1 MAIYHSR
8 VKVFSR
14 SRGDSAV
21 AAAAY
26 RAGLLLIDH
35 ITGQR
40 HDYRRRGGVVET
52 ICLVPQDAPD
62 WALIPGELWPKAE
75 AAENRKNS
83 VVARE
88 FEVALPHELNDEQRS
103 DLAVAIGQALVAR
116 YGFAVQASIH
126 SPGSRDGLNH
136 HVHLLA
142 TTRRLTSDGFAEK
155 TRELDGGA
163 SGKIE
168 IEWVRHTFAS
178 TINEHLAATGIDA
191 RVDHR
196 RLEVQAEDALAR
208 GDWAEAM
215 VLSRQPT
222 KHMGK
227 TATALARR
235 GVMTDRAAEN
245 ERIVRENEEA
255 FEQLLA
261 QAEQEGRAVPGSNG
275 HSHNQAQRDRRRR
288 TGSRNDLPT
297 SLPGLEIHGLRG
309 MRLSEALGWSAEE
322 MEPRPMRSIGELV
335 MEAARD
341 LAEILSTRSDLVLV
355 ATQRLLRNW
364 TAQTATFVD
373 NADLRRGLDGLVERL
388 GRLKRSAVKF
398 AQRTSALGRA
408 EKLFHLAE
416 QAWEQF
422 NGDHPR
428 PDGEWSSQEWE
439 KRRGRRLAV
448 LEKRTAELAT
458 TRAAVS
464 EQRWND
470 DENEIEIRAA
480 QVEQWS
486 EAMLASP
493 EFDSVSRSVAPIN
506 ATPAMPKPSPMPV
519 SVPAPQPTRR
529 RPRP

>member
-35 ITGQR
+35 LTGQR
-40 HDYRRRGGVVET
+40 HDYRRRGGVVTSE
-52 ICLVPQDAPD
+52 CLAPQDAPD
-62 WALIPGELWPKAE
+62 WALVPAELWQKAE

-116 YGFAVQASIH
+116 YGFALQASIH

-142 TTRRLTSDGFAEK
+142 TTRRLTSEGFAEK

-168 IEWVRHTFAS
+168 IEWIRQAIAF
-178 TINEHLAATGIDA
+178 TINEHLAAAGIDA

-196 RLEVQAEDALAR
+196 RLEVQAEEALAR

-222 KHMGK
+222 KHVGK
-227 TATALARR
+227 TATALARK
-235 GVMTDRAAEN
+235 GVMTERAAEN
-245 ERIVRENEEA
+245 ARIVRDNEKA

-261 QAEQEGRAVPGSNG
+261 QAEREGRATLGSAG
-275 HSHNQAQRDRRRR
+275 HSHDRAQRDRRHRV
-288 TGSRNDLPT
+288 GSTKDLP
-297 SLPGLEIHGLRG
+297 SSVPGLEIHGLRG

-322 MEPRPMRSIGELV
+322 MEPRPMRSIGELA

-355 ATQRLLRNW
+355 ATQRLLRKW

-388 GRLKRSAVKF
+388 GRLKLSVVKF
-398 AQRTSALGRA
+398 AQRTSALWRA

-428 PDGEWSSQEWE
+428 PDGEWAAQEWE

-458 TRAAVS
+458 ARAAVS

-470 DENEIEIRAA
+470 YENEIEIRAA

-493 EFDSVSRSVAPIN
+493 EPEIVHGSVASID
-506 ATPAMPKPSPMPV
+506 ATPAMPKPSSMP
-519 SVPAPQPTRR
+519 VPAPQPTRR

>member
-35 ITGQR
+35 LTGQR

-103 DLAVAIGQALVAR
+103 ELAVAIGQALVAR
-116 YGFAVQASIH
+116 YGFALQASIH

-142 TTRRLTSDGFAEK
+142 TTRRLTPEGFTEK

-168 IEWVRHTFAS
+168 IDWIRQTMAS
-178 TINEHLAATGIDA
+178 TINEHLAAAGIDA

-196 RLEVQAEDALAR
+196 RLEVQAEEALAR
-208 GDWAEAM
+208 GDLAEAM
-215 VLSRQPT
+215 ALSRQPT

-227 TATALARR
+227 TATALARK

-245 ERIVRENEEA
+245 ARIVQENEEA
-255 FEQLLA
+255 FERLLA
-261 QAEQEGRAVPGSNG
+261 KAEQEGRAAPNPIG
-275 HSHNQAQRDRRRR
+275 HSHDQARRDRRRR
-288 TGSRNDLPT
+288 AGAMDDLQT
-297 SLPGLEIHGLRG
+297 AVPGLEIHGLRG
-309 MRLSEALGWSAEE
+309 MRLSDALGRPAEHTQ
-322 MEPRPMRSIGELV
+322 MRPLRSIGELV
-335 MEAARD
+335 AEAARD
-341 LAEILSTRSDLVLV
+341 LAEILSTRPDLVLTT
-355 ATQRLLRNW
+355 TQRLVRQWTSHAATLRDS
-364 TAQTATFVD
+364 V
-373 NADLRRGLDGLVERL
+373 DLRRWLNGLVEGL
-388 GRLKRSAVKF
+388 GRLKRSVLKF

-428 PDGEWSSQEWE
+428 PDGEWASQEWE

-448 LEKRTAELAT
+448 LEKRTAELAAA
-458 TRAAVS
+458 RAAAS
-464 EQRWND
+464 EERWND
-470 DENEIEIRAA
+470 CENEIELRTAE
-480 QVEQWS
+480 VEQWS
-486 EAMLASP
+486 EEVLASP
-493 EFDSVSRSVAPIN
+493 DLAIASRSVESVKAAP
-506 ATPAMPKPSPMPV
+506 AEPKPSPMPM
-519 SVPAPQPTRR
+519 PAPQPTRR

>member
-35 ITGQR
+35 LTGQR
-40 HDYRRRGGVVET
+40 HDYRRRGGVVASE
-52 ICLVPQDAPD
+52 CLAPRDAPAWALVPA
-62 WALIPGELWPKAE
+62 ELWPKAE

-103 DLAVAIGQALVAR
+103 DLAVTIGQALVAR
-116 YGFAVQASIH
+116 YGFALQASIH

-142 TTRRLTSDGFAEK
+142 TTRRLTSEGFAEK

-168 IEWVRHTFAS
+168 IEWIRQTIAS
-178 TINEHLAATGIDA
+178 TINGHLAAAGIDA

-196 RLEVQAEDALAR
+196 RLEVQAEEALAR

-215 VLSRQPT
+215 MLSRQPT
-222 KHMGK
+222 KHIGK
-227 TATALARR
+227 TATALARK

-245 ERIVRENEEA
+245 ARIVRENEEA
-255 FEQLLA
+255 FERLLA
-261 QAEQEGRAVPGSNG
+261 QAEQEGRATPNPTG
-275 HSHNQAQRDRRRR
+275 HSHDQARRDRRRR
-288 TGSRNDLPT
+288 VGATNDLQT
-297 SLPGLEIHGLRG
+297 AVPGLEIHGLRG
-309 MRLSEALGWSAEE
+309 MRLSDALGRRAEDTQL
-322 MEPRPMRSIGELV
+322 RPLRSISELV
-335 MEAARD
+335 SEAARD
-341 LAEILSTRSDLVLV
+341 LADILSTRPDLALT
-355 ATQRLLRNW
+355 ATQRLVGQW
-364 TAQTATFVD
+364 TVRAAVLVD
-373 NADLRRGLDGLVERL
+373 RVDLRRLLNKLVDGL
-388 GRLKRSAVKF
+388 GRLKRSVLKF

-408 EKLFHLAE
+408 QRLFNLAE
-416 QAWEQF
+416 QGWEQF

-428 PDGEWSSQEWE
+428 PNGEWSSEEWE

-448 LEKRTAELAT
+448 LEKRTAELA
-458 TRAAVS
+458 AAQAVVS
-464 EQRWND
+464 EQHWND
-470 DENEIEIRAA
+470 YENEIELRTAE
-480 QVEQWS
+480 VEQWS
-486 EAMLASP
+486 EEVLASP
-493 EFDSVSRSVAPIN
+493 ELDIASRPIESVKAASA
-506 ATPAMPKPSPMPV
+506 APKPSPMPM
-519 SVPAPQPTRR
+519 PAPQPTRR

>member
-35 ITGQR
+35 LTGQR
-40 HDYRRRGGVVET
+40 HDYRRRGGVVMSE
-52 ICLVPQDAPD
+52 CLAPQDAPA
-62 WALIPGELWPKAE
+62 WALSPAELWPQAE

-88 FEVALPHELNDEQRS
+88 FEVALPHELSDEQRS
-103 DLAVAIGQALVAR
+103 DLAIAIGQALVAR

-178 TINEHLAATGIDA
+178 TINEHLAAAGIDA

-222 KHMGK
+222 KHVGK
-227 TATALARR
+227 TATALARK

-245 ERIVRENEEA
+245 ERIVQENEEA

-261 QAEQEGRAVPGSNG
+261 QAEQEGRATLGSAG
-275 HSHNQAQRDRRRR
+275 HSHDQARRDRRRR
-288 TGSRNDLPT
+288 VGSTKDLP
-297 SLPGLEIHGLRG
+297 SSVPGLEIQGLSG
-309 MRLSEALGWSAEE
+309 MRLSDALGRPAEDTQVRP
-322 MEPRPMRSIGELV
+322 PRPISELV
-335 MEAARD
+335 TEAARD
-341 LAEILSTRSDLVLV
+341 LAEILSARSDLAL
-355 ATQRLLRNW
+355 ASTQRLMRQC
-364 TAQTATFVD
+364 TAHIAILGDSV
-373 NADLRRGLDGLVERL
+373 DLRRWLNGLVERL
-388 GRLKRSAVKF
+388 GRLKRSVLKF
-398 AQRTSALGRA
+398 AQRCSAVGRA

-439 KRRGRRLAV
+439 TRRGRRLAV
-448 LEKRTAELAT
+448 LEKRTAELGTA
-458 TRAAVS
+458 RAAVS
-464 EQRWND
+464 EQHWND
-470 DENEIEIRAA
+470 YENEIEIRAA

-493 EFDSVSRSVAPIN
+493 EPEIVHGSVASID
-506 ATPAMPKPSPMPV
+506 ATPAMPKPSSMPA
-519 SVPAPQPTRR
+519 PAPQPTRR

>member
-35 ITGQR
+35 LTGQR

-103 DLAVAIGQALVAR
+103 VLATAIGQALVAR

-168 IEWVRHTFAS
+168 IEWVRHTMAS
-178 TINEHLAATGIDA
+178 TINEHLAAAGIDA

-196 RLEVQAEDALAR
+196 RLEVQAEEALAR

-222 KHMGK
+222 KHVGK
-227 TATALARR
+227 TATALARK

-245 ERIVRENEEA
+245 ERIVQENEEA

-261 QAEQEGRAVPGSNG
+261 QAEQEGRATLGSAG
-275 HSHNQAQRDRRRR
+275 HSHDQAQRDRRRR
-288 TGSRNDLPT
+288 VGSTKDLP
-297 SLPGLEIHGLRG
+297 SSVPGLEIHGLRG

-335 MEAARD
+335 IEAARD

-388 GRLKRSAVKF
+388 GRLKRSMVKF

-408 EKLFHLAE
+408 KKLFHLAE

-439 KRRGRRLAV
+439 KRRGRRLAL

-458 TRAAVS
+458 ARSAVS

-493 EFDSVSRSVAPIN
+493 EPEIVHGSVASID
-506 ATPAMPKPSPMPV
+506 ATPAMPKPSPVPA
-519 SVPAPQPTRR
+519 PAPQPTRR

>member
-35 ITGQR
+35 LTGQR
-40 HDYRRRGGVVET
+40 HDYRRRGGVVASE
-52 ICLVPQDAPD
+52 CLAPEDAPA
-62 WALIPGELWPKAE
+62 WALSPAELWPKAE

-88 FEVALPHELNDEQRS
+88 FEVALPHELSDEQRS
-103 DLAVAIGQALVAR
+103 DLAIAIGQALVAR
-116 YGFAVQASIH
+116 YGFALQASIH

-168 IEWVRHTFAS
+168 IEWIRQTIAS
-178 TINEHLAATGIDA
+178 TINEHLAAAGIDA

-227 TATALARR
+227 TATALARK

-275 HSHNQAQRDRRRR
+275 QSHDQAQRDRRRWV
-288 TGSRNDLPT
+288 GAAKDLP
-297 SLPGLEIHGLRG
+297 SSVPGLEIQGLRG
-309 MRLSEALGWSAEE
+309 MRLSDALGRPTEDTQVRP
-322 MEPRPMRSIGELV
+322 PRTISELV
-335 MEAARD
+335 TEAAQD
-341 LAEILSTRSDLVLV
+341 LAQILSARSDLALASTRRLV
-355 ATQRLLRNW
+355 RQC
-364 TAQTATFVD
+364 TAHIATFGDSV
-373 NADLRRGLDGLVERL
+373 DLRRWLNGLVERL
-388 GRLKRSAVKF
+388 GRLKRSVVKF
-398 AQRTSALGRA
+398 AHGMRNMGRTK
-408 EKLFHLAE
+408 KLFHLAE

-422 NGDHPR
+422 NGDHPL
-428 PDGEWSSQEWE
+428 PDGDWSSQEWE

-458 TRAAVS
+458 ARAAVS

-470 DENEIEIRAA
+470 YENEIEIRAA

-493 EFDSVSRSVAPIN
+493 EPEIVHGSVASID

-519 SVPAPQPTRR
+519 PVPQPTRR

>member
-35 ITGQR
+35 LTGQR

-52 ICLVPQDAPD
+52 ICLVPQDAPA
-62 WALIPGELWPKAE
+62 WALVPAELWPKAE

-103 DLAVAIGQALVAR
+103 DLAVAIGQTLVAR

-142 TTRRLTSDGFAEK
+142 TTRRLTSEGFAEK

-168 IEWVRHTFAS
+168 IEWIRQTMAS
-178 TINEHLAATGIDA
+178 TINEHLAAAGIDA

-196 RLEVQAEDALAR
+196 RLEVQAEEALAR
-208 GDWAEAM
+208 GDWAQAM

-227 TATALARR
+227 TATALARK

-245 ERIVRENEEA
+245 ARIVRENEES

-261 QAEQEGRAVPGSNG
+261 QAEQEGRAIPNPIG
-275 HSHNQAQRDRRRR
+275 HSHDQAQRDRRRR
-288 TGSRNDLPT
+288 AGSRNELQT
-297 SLPGLEIHGLRG
+297 SVPGLEIHGFRG
-309 MRLSEALGWSAEE
+309 MRLSDALGWPAEDAE
-322 MEPRPMRSIGELV
+322 MRPLRSISELV
-335 MEAARD
+335 AEAARD
-341 LAEILSTRSDLVLV
+341 LTDILSTRSDLALT
-355 ATQRLLRNW
+355 ATQRVVRQW
-364 TAQTATFVD
+364 TAHASTLLD
-373 NADLRRGLDGLVERL
+373 SIDLRRWLNGLVERL
-388 GRLKRSAVKF
+388 GRLKRSVLKF
-398 AQRTSALGRA
+398 AQRTSAFGRA

-428 PDGEWSSQEWE
+428 PDSEWASQEWE

-458 TRAAVS
+458 ARAAVS
-464 EQRWND
+464 EQQWND
-470 DENEIEIRAA
+470 YENEIEIRAA

-493 EFDSVSRSVAPIN
+493 EPQIVYGSVALID
-506 ATPAMPKPSPMPV
+506 AAPALPKPSPTPT
-519 SVPAPQPTRR
+519 PAPRPTSR

>member
-35 ITGQR
+35 LTGQR

-103 DLAVAIGQALVAR
+103 QLATAIGQALVAR

-168 IEWVRHTFAS
+168 IEWVRQTMAS
-178 TINEHLAATGIDA
+178 TINEHLAAAGIDA

-196 RLEVQAEDALAR
+196 RLEVQAEEALAR

-227 TATALARR
+227 AASALERR
-235 GVMTDRAAEN
+235 GVLTELGAEN
-245 ERIVRENEEA
+245 ARIVRENEEA
-255 FEQLLA
+255 FERLLA
-261 QAEQEGRAVPGSNG
+261 QAEQEGRATPSSAG

-288 TGSRNDLPT
+288 AGSKNHLRA
-297 SLPGLEIHGLRG
+297 SVPGLEIHGLRG
-309 MRLSEALGWSAEE
+309 MRLSEALGRPAEE
-322 MEPRPMRSIGELV
+322 MEPRPMRSIGELA

-341 LAEILSTRSDLVLV
+341 LAEILSARPDLALT
-355 ATQRLLRNW
+355 ATQCLVGRW
-364 TAQTATFVD
+364 TAHASALVD
-373 NADLRRGLDGLVERL
+373 GVDLRRWLNGLVDGL
-388 GRLKRSAVKF
+388 GRLKRSVLKF
-398 AQRTSALGRA
+398 AQRTDALGRA
-408 EKLFHLAE
+408 ERLFHLAE

-439 KRRGRRLAV
+439 TRRGRRLAV

-458 TRAAVS
+458 ARAAVS

-493 EFDSVSRSVAPIN
+493 EPEIVHGSVASID
-506 ATPAMPKPSPMPV
+506 ATPAMPKPSP
-519 SVPAPQPTRR
+519 VPAPQPTRR

>member
-35 ITGQR
+35 LTGQR
-40 HDYRRRGGVVET
+40 HDYRRRGGVVTSE
-52 ICLVPQDAPD
+52 CLAPHDAPA
-62 WALIPGELWPKAE
+62 WAFVPSELWQNAE

-88 FEVALPHELNDEQRS
+88 FEVALPHELSDDQRS
-103 DLAVAIGQALVAR
+103 DLAIAIGQALVAR
-116 YGFAVQASIH
+116 YGFALQASIH

-142 TTRRLTSDGFAEK
+142 TTRRLTSEGFAEK

-168 IEWVRHTFAS
+168 IEWIRQTMAS
-178 TINEHLAATGIDA
+178 TINEHLAAAGIDA

-227 TATALARR
+227 TATALARK

-245 ERIVRENEEA
+245 ARIVRENEEA
-255 FEQLLA
+255 FERLLA
-261 QAEQEGRAVPGSNG
+261 QAEQEGRATPNSTG
-275 HSHNQAQRDRRRR
+275 HSHDQARRDRRRR
-288 TGSRNDLPT
+288 AGSTNDLQ
-297 SLPGLEIHGLRG
+297 SSVPGLEIHGLRG
-309 MRLSEALGWSAEE
+309 MRLSDALGRPAEDTE
-322 MEPRPMRSIGELV
+322 VRPLRSITELV
-335 MEAARD
+335 AEAARN
-341 LAEILSTRSDLVLV
+341 LEEILSTRPDLALT
-355 ATQRLLRNW
+355 ATQRLVGRW
-364 TAQTATFVD
+364 TTHAAALLDSV
-373 NADLRRGLDGLVERL
+373 DLRRWLNGLVEGL
-388 GRLKRSAVKF
+388 GRLKRSVLKF
-398 AQRTSALGRA
+398 AQRTNALGRA
-408 EKLFHLAE
+408 QRLFHLAE

-422 NGDHPR
+422 SGDHPR
-428 PDGEWSSQEWE
+428 PDGEWAAQEWE

-458 TRAAVS
+458 ARSAVS

-493 EFDSVSRSVAPIN
+493 EFDSVLRSVAPIN
-506 ATPAMPKPSPMPV
+506 SAPAVPRLSPVPV
-519 SVPAPQPTRR
+519 PHPTRR

>member
-1 MAIYHSR
+1 M
-8 VKVFSR
+8 
-14 SRGDSAV
+14 
-21 AAAAY
+21 
-26 RAGLLLIDH
+26 
-35 ITGQR
+35 
-40 HDYRRRGGVVET
+40 
-52 ICLVPQDAPD
+52 
-62 WALIPGELWPKAE
+62 
-75 AAENRKNS
+75 
-83 VVARE
+83 ARE

-116 YGFAVQASIH
+116 YGFALQASIH

-142 TTRRLTSDGFAEK
+142 TTRRLTSEGFAEK

-168 IEWVRHTFAS
+168 IEWIRQAIAF
-178 TINEHLAATGIDA
+178 TINEHLAAAGIDA

-196 RLEVQAEDALAR
+196 RLEVQAEEALAR

-222 KHMGK
+222 KHVGK
-227 TATALARR
+227 TATALARK
-235 GVMTDRAAEN
+235 GVMTERAAEN
-245 ERIVRENEEA
+245 ARIVRDNEKA

-261 QAEQEGRAVPGSNG
+261 QAEREGRATLGSAG
-275 HSHNQAQRDRRRR
+275 HSHDRAQRDRRHRV
-288 TGSRNDLPT
+288 GSTKDLP
-297 SLPGLEIHGLRG
+297 SSVPGLEIHGLRG

-322 MEPRPMRSIGELV
+322 MEPRPMRSIGELA

-355 ATQRLLRNW
+355 ATQRLLRKW

-388 GRLKRSAVKF
+388 GRLKLSVVKF
-398 AQRTSALGRA
+398 AQRTSALWRA

-428 PDGEWSSQEWE
+428 PDGEWAAQEWE

-448 LEKRTAELAT
+448 LENERPNWRQPGQRSPSSGGTT
-458 TRAAVS
+458 TRTRLRSARLKWNSGAKRCSQVQSLKSSMALLHLSTLLQPCPSLRRCQCQRRNQHAAG
-464 EQRWND
+464 RGPD
-470 DENEIEIRAA
+470 GYR
-480 QVEQWS
+480 
-486 EAMLASP
+486 
-493 EFDSVSRSVAPIN
+493 
-506 ATPAMPKPSPMPV
+506 KPRICGAFFLGP
-519 SVPAPQPTRR
+519 
-529 RPRP
+529 

>member
-35 ITGQR
+35 LTGQR
-40 HDYRRRGGVVET
+40 HDYRRRGGVVASE
-52 ICLVPQDAPD
+52 CLAPQDAPA
-62 WALIPGELWPKAE
+62 WAFVPAELWPKAE

-88 FEVALPHELNDEQRS
+88 FEVALPHELSDEQRS
-103 DLAVAIGQALVAR
+103 DLAIAIGQALVAR
-116 YGFAVQASIH
+116 YGFALQASIH

-168 IEWVRHTFAS
+168 IEWIRQTMAS
-178 TINEHLAATGIDA
+178 TINQHLAAAGIDA

-215 VLSRQPT
+215 VLSRRPT
-222 KHMGK
+222 KHVGK
-227 TATALARR
+227 TATALARK

-245 ERIVRENEEA
+245 ARIVRENEEA
-255 FEQLLA
+255 FERLLA
-261 QAEQEGRAVPGSNG
+261 QAEQEGRATLGSAG
-275 HSHNQAQRDRRRR
+275 HSHDQAQRDHRRRGVS
-288 TGSRNDLPT
+288 TKDL
-297 SLPGLEIHGLRG
+297 SSSVPGLEIHGLRG
-309 MRLSEALGWSAEE
+309 MRLSNALSRPAEDAE
-322 MEPRPMRSIGELV
+322 VRPLRSISELV
-335 MEAARD
+335 TEAARD
-341 LAEILSTRSDLVLV
+341 LAEILSTRSDLALT
-355 ATQRLLRNW
+355 ATQRLVGQW
-364 TAQTATFVD
+364 TVRAAALVD
-373 NADLRRGLDGLVERL
+373 SVDLRRWLNRLVDGL
-388 GRLKRSAVKF
+388 GRLKRSVLKF

-408 EKLFHLAE
+408 QRLFHLAE

-422 NGDHPR
+422 SGDHPR
-428 PDGEWSSQEWE
+428 PIGEWSSEEWE

-448 LEKRTAELAT
+448 LEKRADELAVAQ
-458 TRAAVS
+458 AAVS
-464 EQRWND
+464 EQQWND
-470 DENEIEIRAA
+470 DENEIETRAA
-480 QVEQWS
+480 QLEQWS
-486 EAMLASP
+486 GEVLASP
-493 EFDSVSRSVAPIN
+493 ELKIASRFVESVKVAP
-506 ATPAMPKPSPMPV
+506 ASPKPFSMPMPT
-519 SVPAPQPTRR
+519 PRPTSR

>member
-35 ITGQR
+35 LTGQR

-88 FEVALPHELNDEQRS
+88 FEVALPHELNDEERS
-103 DLAVAIGQALVAR
+103 VLATAIGQALVAR

-142 TTRRLTSDGFAEK
+142 TTRRLTSEGFAEK

-168 IEWVRHTFAS
+168 IEWIRQTIAS
-178 TINEHLAATGIDA
+178 TINEHLAAAGIDA

-208 GDWAEAM
+208 GDFAEAM
-215 VLSRQPT
+215 VLSRQPR

-227 TATALARR
+227 TATALARK

-245 ERIVRENEEA
+245 ARIVRENEEA

-261 QAEQEGRAVPGSNG
+261 QAELEGRATLGSAG
-275 HSHNQAQRDRRRR
+275 HSHDQAQRDGRRRV
-288 TGSRNDLPT
+288 GSTKDLP
-297 SLPGLEIHGLRG
+297 SSVPGLEIQGLRG
-309 MRLSEALGWSAEE
+309 MRLSDALGRPAEDTQVRP
-322 MEPRPMRSIGELV
+322 PRTISELV
-335 MEAARD
+335 TEAAQD
-341 LAEILSTRSDLVLV
+341 LAEIFSTRPDLALT
-355 ATQRLLRNW
+355 ATQRLVRQWASHAATLR
-364 TAQTATFVD
+364 D
-373 NADLRRGLDGLVERL
+373 SIDLRRWLNGLVERL
-388 GRLKRSAVKF
+388 GRLKRSVLKF
-398 AQRTSALGRA
+398 AQRSSAVGRA

-428 PDGEWSSQEWE
+428 PDGDWSTQEWE

-448 LEKRTAELAT
+448 LEKRTVELETA
-458 TRAAVS
+458 RAAVS

-470 DENEIEIRAA
+470 YENEIEIRAA

-486 EAMLASP
+486 EAILASP
-493 EFDSVSRSVAPIN
+493 EFDSVPRSVAPIN
-506 ATPAMPKPSPMPV
+506 AAPAVPKLSPMPV
-519 SVPAPQPTRR
+519 PHPTRR

>member
-35 ITGQR
+35 LTGQR
-40 HDYRRRGGVVET
+40 HDYRRRGGVVMSE
-52 ICLVPQDAPD
+52 CLAPQDAPA
-62 WALIPGELWPKAE
+62 WALSPAELWPQAE

-88 FEVALPHELNDEQRS
+88 FEVALPHELSDEQRS
-103 DLAVAIGQALVAR
+103 DLAIAIGQALVAR
-116 YGFAVQASIH
+116 YGFALQASIH

-142 TTRRLTSDGFAEK
+142 TTRRLNSDGFAEK

-178 TINEHLAATGIDA
+178 TINEHLAAAGIDA

-222 KHMGK
+222 KHVGK
-227 TATALARR
+227 TATALVRK

-245 ERIVRENEEA
+245 ARIVRENEEA

-261 QAEQEGRAVPGSNG
+261 RAEQEGRATLGSAG
-275 HSHNQAQRDRRRR
+275 HSHDQAQRDRRRR
-288 TGSRNDLPT
+288 VGSPKDLP
-297 SLPGLEIHGLRG
+297 SSVPGLEIQGLSG
-309 MRLSEALGWSAEE
+309 MRLSDALGRPAENA
-322 MEPRPMRSIGELV
+322 RPLRSITELV
-335 MEAARD
+335 AEAARD
-341 LAEILSTRSDLVLV
+341 LAEIFSTRPDLALT
-355 ATQRLLRNW
+355 ATQRLVRQW
-364 TAQTATFVD
+364 TAHAATLRDSVD
-373 NADLRRGLDGLVERL
+373 LHRWLNGLVERL
-388 GRLKRSAVKF
+388 GRLKRSVLKF
-398 AQRTSALGRA
+398 AQRTSSLGRA

-428 PDGEWSSQEWE
+428 PDGEWTSQEWE

-458 TRAAVS
+458 ARAAVS

-470 DENEIEIRAA
+470 YENEIEIRTAE
-480 QVEQWS
+480 VEQWS
-486 EAMLASP
+486 EEVLASP
-493 EFDSVSRSVAPIN
+493 QLETVSRPIESVK
-506 ATPAMPKPSPMPV
+506 ATPAAPKPSPMPK
-519 SVPAPQPTRR
+519 PAPQPKRR

>member
-40 HDYRRRGGVVET
+40 HDYRRRGGVVASE
-52 ICLVPQDAPD
+52 CLAPQDAPA
-62 WALIPGELWPKAE
+62 WALVPAELWPKAE

-103 DLAVAIGQALVAR
+103 VLATAIGQALVAR

-168 IEWVRHTFAS
+168 IEWVRQTFAS
-178 TINEHLAATGIDA
+178 TINEHLAAAGIDA

-196 RLEVQAEDALAR
+196 RLEVQAEEALAR

-222 KHMGK
+222 KHVGK
-227 TATALARR
+227 TATALASK

-245 ERIVRENEEA
+245 ARIVRENEEA

-261 QAEQEGRAVPGSNG
+261 QAEQEGRAVPGSSG

-288 TGSRNDLPT
+288 AGSTNDLQA
-297 SLPGLEIHGLRG
+297 SVPGLEIHGFRG
-309 MRLSEALGWSAEE
+309 MRLSDALGRPAEDARV
-322 MEPRPMRSIGELV
+322 RPLRSITELV
-335 MEAARD
+335 AEAARD
-341 LAEILSTRSDLVLV
+341 LAEIFSTRPDLALT
-355 ATQRLLRNW
+355 ATQRVVEQW
-364 TAQTATFVD
+364 TARAAALVD
-373 NADLRRGLDGLVERL
+373 SVDLRKWLNGLVERL
-388 GRLKRSAVKF
+388 GRLKRSVLKF
-398 AQRTSALGRA
+398 AQRTSSLGRA

-428 PDGEWSSQEWE
+428 PDGEWASQEWE

-448 LEKRTAELAT
+448 LEKRTAELGAT
-458 TRAAVS
+458 QAAVS
-464 EQRWND
+464 EQQWND
-470 DENEIEIRAA
+470 CENEIETRAA

-493 EFDSVSRSVAPIN
+493 EPEIVHGSVGSIDAAP
-506 ATPAMPKPSPMPV
+506 ALPKPSPLPT
-519 SVPAPQPTRR
+519 PAPRPTSR

>member
-35 ITGQR
+35 LTGQR
-40 HDYRRRGGVVET
+40 HDYRRRGGVVASE
-52 ICLVPQDAPD
+52 CLAPQDAPA
-62 WALIPGELWPKAE
+62 WALVPAELWQKAE

-103 DLAVAIGQALVAR
+103 VLATAIGQALVAR

-142 TTRRLTSDGFAEK
+142 TTRRLAPEGFTEK

-168 IEWVRHTFAS
+168 IEWIRQTIAS
-178 TINEHLAATGIDA
+178 TINEHLAAAGIDA

-222 KHMGK
+222 KHVGK
-227 TATALARR
+227 TATALARK

-245 ERIVRENEEA
+245 ARIIRENEEA

-261 QAEQEGRAVPGSNG
+261 QAEQEGRAIPNSIG
-275 HSHNQAQRDRRRR
+275 HSHDQAQRDRRRA
-288 TGSRNDLPT
+288 GSRNELQT
-297 SLPGLEIHGLRG
+297 SVPGLEIHGFRG
-309 MRLSEALGWSAEE
+309 MRLSDALGRPAEDARV
-322 MEPRPMRSIGELV
+322 RPLRSITELV
-335 MEAARD
+335 AEAARD
-341 LAEILSTRSDLVLV
+341 MADILSTRPDLALT
-355 ATQRLLRNW
+355 ATQRVVGQW
-364 TAQTATFVD
+364 TAHASTLLD
-373 NADLRRGLDGLVERL
+373 SIDLRRWLNGLVERL
-388 GRLKRSAVKF
+388 GRLKRSVLKF
-398 AQRTSALGRA
+398 AQRTSAFGRA

-428 PDGEWSSQEWE
+428 PDGEWSSQEWK

-448 LEKRTAELAT
+448 LEKRTAELGAAQ
-458 TRAAVS
+458 AAVS
-464 EQRWND
+464 EQQWND
-470 DENEIEIRAA
+470 YGNEIEIRAT
-480 QVEQWS
+480 QVERWS

-493 EFDSVSRSVAPIN
+493 EPEIVHGSVASID
-506 ATPAMPKPSPMPV
+506 AAPALPKPSPMPT
-519 SVPAPQPTRR
+519 PAPRPTSR

>member
-8 VKVFSR
+8 VKTFSR
-14 SRGDSAV
+14 ARGDSAV

-26 RAGLLLIDH
+26 RGGLLLMDH
-35 ITGQR
+35 LTGQR

-52 ICLVPQDAPD
+52 MCLVPENAPS
-62 WALIPGELWPKAE
+62 WALVPSELWPAAE

-83 VVARE
+83 TVARE
-88 FEVALPHELNDEQRS
+88 FEVALPHELSDEQRS
-103 DLAVAIGQALVAR
+103 ELATAIAQALVSR
-116 YGFAVQASIH
+116 YGFAVQSSIH

-142 TTRRLTSDGFAEK
+142 TTRRLTSDGFADK

-163 SGKIE
+163 SGKVE
-168 IEWVRHTFAS
+168 IEWVRQTIAA
-178 TINEHLAATGIDA
+178 TINAHLAAAGIDTQ
-191 RVDHR
+191 VDHR
-196 RLEVQAEDALAR
+196 RLEVQADDALAR
-208 GDWAEAM
+208 GEWAEAM

-227 TATALARR
+227 TSTALTRK
-235 GVMTDRAAEN
+235 GVMTERAAEN
-245 ERIVRENEEA
+245 ARIVRENEEA
-255 FEQLLA
+255 FERLLA
-261 QAEQEGRAVPGSNG
+261 QAEQEGMATLGSAG
-275 HSHNQAQRDRRRR
+275 HSHDQAQRDRRRR
-288 TGSRNDLPT
+288 VGSTKDLP
-297 SLPGLEIHGLRG
+297 SSVPGLEIQGLRG
-309 MRLSEALGWSAEE
+309 MRLSDALGRPAEDIQVRP
-322 MEPRPMRSIGELV
+322 PRTISELV
-335 MEAARD
+335 TEAAQD
-341 LAEILSTRSDLVLV
+341 LAEILSARSDLALT
-355 ATQRLLRNW
+355 ATQRLLGQW
-364 TAQTATFVD
+364 TAHASTLLDSV
-373 NADLRRGLDGLVERL
+373 DLRRWLNGLVERL
-388 GRLKRSAVKF
+388 GRLKRSVLKF

-408 EKLFHLAE
+408 EKLFHMAE

-458 TRAAVS
+458 ARAAVS

-486 EAMLASP
+486 EAMLARP
-493 EFDSVSRSVAPIN
+493 EPEIVHGSVASID

-519 SVPAPQPTRR
+519 PAPAPQPTRR

>member
-35 ITGQR
+35 LTGQR
-40 HDYRRRGGVVET
+40 HDYRRRGGVVASE
-52 ICLVPQDAPD
+52 CLAPRDAPAWALVPA
-62 WALIPGELWPKAE
+62 ELWPKAE

-103 DLAVAIGQALVAR
+103 DLAVTIGQALVAR
-116 YGFAVQASIH
+116 YGFALQASIH

-142 TTRRLTSDGFAEK
+142 TTRRLTSEGFAEK

-168 IEWVRHTFAS
+168 IEWIRQTIAS
-178 TINEHLAATGIDA
+178 TINGHLAAAGIDA

-196 RLEVQAEDALAR
+196 RLEVQAEEALAR

-215 VLSRQPT
+215 MLSRQPT

-227 TATALARR
+227 TAAALARK

-245 ERIVRENEEA
+245 ARIIRENEEA

-261 QAEQEGRAVPGSNG
+261 QAEQEGRATPNPTG
-275 HSHNQAQRDRRRR
+275 HSHDQARRDRRRR
-288 TGSRNDLPT
+288 VGATNDLQT
-297 SLPGLEIHGLRG
+297 AVPGLEIHGLRG
-309 MRLSEALGWSAEE
+309 MRLSDALGRPAEDARV
-322 MEPRPMRSIGELV
+322 RPLRSITELV
-335 MEAARD
+335 AEAARD
-341 LAEILSTRSDLVLV
+341 LAEIFSTRPDLELTATRRLV
-355 ATQRLLRNW
+355 GQW
-364 TAQTATFVD
+364 TAHASTILD
-373 NADLRRGLDGLVERL
+373 SIDLRRWLNGLVERL
-388 GRLKRSAVKF
+388 GRLKRSVLKF
-398 AQRTSALGRA
+398 AQRTSSLGRA
-408 EKLFHLAE
+408 DKLFHLAE

-439 KRRGRRLAV
+439 TRRGRRLAV

-458 TRAAVS
+458 ARAAVS

-470 DENEIEIRAA
+470 DENEIENRAA

-493 EFDSVSRSVAPIN
+493 KPEIVHGSVASID
-506 ATPAMPKPSPMPV
+506 AAPALPKPSPTPT
-519 SVPAPQPTRR
+519 PAPRPTSR
-529 RPRP
+529 RPRL

>member
-35 ITGQR
+35 LTGQR
-40 HDYRRRGGVVET
+40 HDYRRRGGVVASE
-52 ICLVPQDAPD
+52 CLAPHDAPA
-62 WALIPGELWPKAE
+62 WALIPAELWQKAE
-75 AAENRKNS
+75 EAENRKNS

-88 FEVALPHELNDEQRS
+88 FEVALPHELNDEQRTE
-103 DLAVAIGQALVAR
+103 LTMAIGQTLVAR

-142 TTRRLTSDGFAEK
+142 TTRRLTSHGFAEK

-168 IEWVRHTFAS
+168 IEWIRQTIAS
-178 TINEHLAATGIDA
+178 TINAHLAAAGIDA

-196 RLEVQAEDALAR
+196 RLEVQAEDALVR

-227 TATALARR
+227 TATALARK
-235 GVMTDRAAEN
+235 GVKTERAAEN
-245 ERIVRENEEA
+245 ARIVRENEEA
-255 FEQLLA
+255 FERLLA
-261 QAEQEGRAVPGSNG
+261 QAELEGRAAPNPTG
-275 HSHNQAQRDRRRR
+275 HSHDQARRDRRRR
-288 TGSRNDLPT
+288 AGSTNDLQ
-297 SLPGLEIHGLRG
+297 SSVPGLEIHGLRG
-309 MRLSEALGWSAEE
+309 MRLSDALGRPAEDARV
-322 MEPRPMRSIGELV
+322 RPLRPISELIA
-335 MEAARD
+335 EAAQN
-341 LAEILSTRSDLVLV
+341 LAEILSSRSDLALT
-355 ATQRLLRNW
+355 ATQRVVRQWTSHAAALRDG
-364 TAQTATFVD
+364 V
-373 NADLRRGLDGLVERL
+373 DLRRWLNGLVEGL
-388 GRLKRSAVKF
+388 GRLKRSVLKF
-398 AQRTSALGRA
+398 AQGMRNVGRA
-408 EKLFHLAE
+408 ERLFHLAE

-428 PDGEWSSQEWE
+428 PDGEWASQEWE

-448 LEKRTAELAT
+448 LEKRTAELAAA
-458 TRAAVS
+458 RAAVS
-464 EQRWND
+464 EQHWND
-470 DENEIEIRAA
+470 YENEIEIRAA

-486 EAMLASP
+486 EEVLASP
-493 EFDSVSRSVAPIN
+493 ELAIASRSIKSVKAAP
-506 ATPAMPKPSPMPV
+506 AAPEPSPMPMPM
-519 SVPAPQPTRR
+519 PAPQPTRR

>member
-14 SRGDSAV
+14 SHGDSAV

-26 RAGLLLIDH
+26 RAGLLLFDH
-35 ITGQR
+35 LTGQR
-40 HDYRRRGGVVET
+40 HDYRRRGGVVMSE
-52 ICLVPQDAPD
+52 CLAPQDAPA
-62 WALIPGELWPKAE
+62 WALSPAELWPQAE

-88 FEVALPHELNDEQRS
+88 FEVALPHELSDEQRS
-103 DLAVAIGQALVAR
+103 DLAIAIGQALVAR

-168 IEWVRHTFAS
+168 IEWIRQTIAS
-178 TINEHLAATGIDA
+178 TINEHLAAAGIDA

-208 GDWAEAM
+208 GDFAEAM

-227 TATALARR
+227 TATALARK

-245 ERIVRENEEA
+245 ERIVQENEEA

-261 QAEQEGRAVPGSNG
+261 QAEQDGRATLGSAG
-275 HSHNQAQRDRRRR
+275 HSHDQARRDRRRR
-288 TGSRNDLPT
+288 VGSTKDLP
-297 SLPGLEIHGLRG
+297 SSVPGLEIQGLRG
-309 MRLSEALGWSAEE
+309 MRLSDALGRPAEDARV
-322 MEPRPMRSIGELV
+322 RPLRPISGLV
-335 MEAARD
+335 TDAAGD
-341 LAEILSTRSDLVLV
+341 LAEILSVRSDLALT
-355 ATQRLLRNW
+355 ATQRLIGQW
-364 TAQTATFVD
+364 TVRAAALID
-373 NADLRRGLDGLVERL
+373 SADLRKWLNGLVERL
-388 GRLKRSAVKF
+388 GRLKRSVLKF
-398 AQRTSALGRA
+398 AQRSSAVGRA
-408 EKLFHLAE
+408 EKLFYLAE

-439 KRRGRRLAV
+439 TRRGRRLAV

-458 TRAAVS
+458 ARAAVS
-464 EQRWND
+464 EQHWND
-470 DENEIEIRAA
+470 YENEIELRAA

-486 EAMLASP
+486 EEILADP
-493 EFDSVSRSVAPIN
+493 QLDIAGGSVELVKAAP
-506 ATPAMPKPSPMPV
+506 AAPKPSPAPMPV
-519 SVPAPQPTRR
+519 PQPTRR

>member
-8 VKVFSR
+8 VKTFSR

-35 ITGQR
+35 LTGQR
-40 HDYRRRGGVVET
+40 HDYRRRSGVVASE
-52 ICLVPQDAPD
+52 CLAPQDAPA
-62 WALIPGELWPKAE
+62 WALVPAELWPKAE

-103 DLAVAIGQALVAR
+103 DLVVAIGQALVAR

-142 TTRRLTSDGFAEK
+142 TTRRLTSDGFSEK

-168 IEWVRHTFAS
+168 IEWIRQTIAS
-178 TINEHLAATGIDA
+178 TINEHLAAAGIDA

-196 RLEVQAEDALAR
+196 RLEVQAEEALAR

-227 TATALARR
+227 TATALARK

-245 ERIVRENEEA
+245 ARIVRENEEA
-255 FEQLLA
+255 FERLLA

-275 HSHNQAQRDRRRR
+275 HSYYQAQRDRRRR
-288 TGSRNDLPT
+288 AGPTNDLQT
-297 SLPGLEIHGLRG
+297 AVPGLEIHGLRG
-309 MRLSEALGWSAEE
+309 MRLSDALGRPAEDTQA
-322 MEPRPMRSIGELV
+322 RPLRSISELV
-335 MEAARD
+335 AEAARD
-341 LAEILSTRSDLVLV
+341 LAEILSTRSDLALT
-355 ATQRLLRNW
+355 ATQRLVRRWN
-364 TAQTATFVD
+364 AHAATFVD
-373 NADLRRGLDGLVERL
+373 NASLRRGLDGLVERL
-388 GRLKRSAVKF
+388 GSLKRSVVKF
-398 AQRTSALGRA
+398 SQRTSALGRA

-422 NGDHPR
+422 NGDYPR
-428 PDGEWSSQEWE
+428 PDGEWASQEWE

-448 LEKRTAELAT
+448 LEKRTAELGAAQ
-458 TRAAVS
+458 AAVS
-464 EQRWND
+464 EQQWND
-470 DENEIEIRAA
+470 CENEIENRAA
-480 QVEQWS
+480 QMEQWS

-493 EFDSVSRSVAPIN
+493 KPEIAHGSVASID
-506 ATPAMPKPSPMPV
+506 AAQAMPKPSPMPV
-519 SVPAPQPTRR
+519 PVPQPTRR

>member
-35 ITGQR
+35 LTGQR
-40 HDYRRRGGVVET
+40 HDYRRRGGVVASE
-52 ICLVPQDAPD
+52 CLAPQDAPA
-62 WALIPGELWPKAE
+62 WALVPAELWQKAE

-103 DLAVAIGQALVAR
+103 VLATAIGQALVAR

-168 IEWVRHTFAS
+168 IEWIRQTIAS
-178 TINEHLAATGIDA
+178 TINEHLAAAGIDA

-222 KHMGK
+222 KHVGK
-227 TATALARR
+227 TATALARN

-245 ERIVRENEEA
+245 ARIIRENEEA
-255 FEQLLA
+255 FERLLA
-261 QAEQEGRAVPGSNG
+261 QAEQEGRAIPNSIG
-275 HSHNQAQRDRRRR
+275 HSHDQAQRDRRRR
-288 TGSRNDLPT
+288 AGSRNELQT
-297 SLPGLEIHGLRG
+297 SVPGLEIHGFRG
-309 MRLSEALGWSAEE
+309 MRLSDALGRPAEDARV
-322 MEPRPMRSIGELV
+322 RPLRSITELV
-335 MEAARD
+335 AEAARD
-341 LAEILSTRSDLVLV
+341 LADILSTRPDLALT
-355 ATQRLLRNW
+355 AAQRVVGQW
-364 TAQTATFVD
+364 TAHASTLLD
-373 NADLRRGLDGLVERL
+373 SIDLRRWLNGLVERL
-388 GRLKRSAVKF
+388 GRLKRSVLKF

-428 PDGEWSSQEWE
+428 PDGEWTSQEWE

-448 LEKRTAELAT
+448 LEKRATELAAA
-458 TRAAVS
+458 RAAAS
-464 EQRWND
+464 EKRWND
-470 DENEIEIRAA
+470 YENEIELRTAE
-480 QVEQWS
+480 VEQWS
-486 EAMLASP
+486 EEVLASP
-493 EFDSVSRSVAPIN
+493 ELDIASRPVELVKAASAAPKPYPMP
-506 ATPAMPKPSPMPV
+506 TPAPR
-519 SVPAPQPTRR
+519 PTSR

>member
-1 MAIYHSR
+1 
-8 VKVFSR
+8 
-14 SRGDSAV
+14 
-21 AAAAY
+21 
-26 RAGLLLIDH
+26 
-35 ITGQR
+35 
-40 HDYRRRGGVVET
+40 
-52 ICLVPQDAPD
+52 DAPD

-88 FEVALPHELNDEQRS
+88 FEVALPHELTDEQRS

-116 YGFAVQASIH
+116 YGFALQASIH

-168 IEWVRHTFAS
+168 IEWIRQTMAS
-178 TINEHLAATGIDA
+178 TINEHLASAGIDA

-222 KHMGK
+222 KHVGK
-227 TATALARR
+227 TATALARK
-235 GVMTDRAAEN
+235 GVMTERAAEN
-245 ERIVRENEEA
+245 ARIVRENEEA
-255 FEQLLA
+255 FERLLA
-261 QAEQEGRAVPGSNG
+261 QAEQEGRATLGSAG
-275 HSHNQAQRDRRRR
+275 HSHDQAQRDRRHRV
-288 TGSRNDLPT
+288 GSTKDLP
-297 SLPGLEIHGLRG
+297 SSVPGLEIHGLRG
-309 MRLSEALGWSAEE
+309 MRLSEALGWSAEDAE
-322 MEPRPMRSIGELV
+322 VRPLRPVSELV
-335 MEAARD
+335 AEVARV
-341 LAEILSTRSDLVLV
+341 LTEILSTRPDLALT
-355 ATQRLLRNW
+355 ATQRLVGQW
-364 TAQTATFVD
+364 TTYAA
-373 NADLRRGLDGLVERL
+373 ALLDGVDVRRWLNVLVERL
-388 GRLKRSAVKF
+388 GRLKRSVVKF

-458 TRAAVS
+458 ARAAVS

-493 EFDSVSRSVAPIN
+493 EFDSVLRSVAPIN
-506 ATPAMPKPSPMPV
+506 AAPAVPKLSPVPV
-519 SVPAPQPTRR
+519 PHPTSR

>member
-26 RAGLLLIDH
+26 RAGLLLFDH
-35 ITGQR
+35 LTGQR
-40 HDYRRRGGVVET
+40 HDYRRRGGVVASE
-52 ICLVPQDAPD
+52 CLAPQDAPA
-62 WALIPGELWPKAE
+62 WALVPAELWPKAE

-116 YGFAVQASIH
+116 YGFALQASIH

-142 TTRRLTSDGFAEK
+142 TTRRLTSEGFAEK

-168 IEWVRHTFAS
+168 IEWIRQTIAF
-178 TINEHLAATGIDA
+178 TINEHLAAAGIDA

-222 KHMGK
+222 KHVGK
-227 TATALARR
+227 TATALARK

-245 ERIVRENEEA
+245 ARIVRENEDA
-255 FEQLLA
+255 FERLLA
-261 QAEQEGRAVPGSNG
+261 QAEQEGRATPNPTG
-275 HSHNQAQRDRRRR
+275 HSHDQARRDRRRR
-288 TGSRNDLPT
+288 VGATNDLQT
-297 SLPGLEIHGLRG
+297 AVRGLEIHGLRG
-309 MRLSEALGWSAEE
+309 MRLSDALGRRAEDTQL
-322 MEPRPMRSIGELV
+322 RPLRSISELV
-335 MEAARD
+335 SEAARD
-341 LAEILSTRSDLVLV
+341 LADILSTRPDLALT
-355 ATQRLLRNW
+355 ATQRLVGQW
-364 TAQTATFVD
+364 TVRAAVLFDRV
-373 NADLRRGLDGLVERL
+373 DLRRLLNKLVDGL
-388 GRLKRSAVKF
+388 GRLKRSVLKF

-408 EKLFHLAE
+408 QRLFNLAE
-416 QAWEQF
+416 QGWEQF

-428 PDGEWSSQEWE
+428 PNGEWSSEEWE

-448 LEKRTAELAT
+448 LEKRTAELA
-458 TRAAVS
+458 AAQAVVS
-464 EQRWND
+464 EQHWND
-470 DENEIEIRAA
+470 YENEIELRTAE
-480 QVEQWS
+480 VEQWS
-486 EAMLASP
+486 EEVLASP
-493 EFDSVSRSVAPIN
+493 ELDIASRPIESVKAASA
-506 ATPAMPKPSPMPV
+506 APKPSPMPM
-519 SVPAPQPTRR
+519 PAPQPTRR

>member
-35 ITGQR
+35 LTGQR
-40 HDYRRRGGVVET
+40 HDYRRRGGVVTSE
-52 ICLVPQDAPD
+52 CLAPRDAPAWALVPA
-62 WALIPGELWPKAE
+62 ELWPKAE

-103 DLAVAIGQALVAR
+103 TLATAIGQALVAR

-142 TTRRLTSDGFAEK
+142 TTRRLAPEGFTEK

-168 IEWVRHTFAS
+168 IEWIRQTIAS
-178 TINEHLAATGIDA
+178 TINEHLAAAGIDA

-222 KHMGK
+222 KHVGK
-227 TATALARR
+227 TATALARK

-245 ERIVRENEEA
+245 ARIIRENEEA

-261 QAEQEGRAVPGSNG
+261 QAEQEGRAIPNSIG
-275 HSHNQAQRDRRRR
+275 HSHDQAQRDRRRR
-288 TGSRNDLPT
+288 AGSRNELQT
-297 SLPGLEIHGLRG
+297 AVPGLEIHGFRG
-309 MRLSEALGWSAEE
+309 MRLSDALGRPAEDARV
-322 MEPRPMRSIGELV
+322 RPLRSITELV
-335 MEAARD
+335 AEAARD
-341 LAEILSTRSDLVLV
+341 LADILSTRPDLALT
-355 ATQRLLRNW
+355 ATQRVVEQW
-364 TAQTATFVD
+364 TARGAALVD
-373 NADLRRGLDGLVERL
+373 SVDLRRWLNGLVQGL
-388 GRLKRSAVKF
+388 GRLKRSVLKF
-398 AQRTSALGRA
+398 AQRTSAFEHA

-448 LEKRTAELAT
+448 LEKRATELAAA
-458 TRAAVS
+458 RAAAS
-464 EQRWND
+464 EERWND
-470 DENEIEIRAA
+470 YENEIELRTAE
-480 QVEQWS
+480 VEQWS
-486 EAMLASP
+486 EEVLASP
-493 EFDSVSRSVAPIN
+493 QLETVSRPIESVKAAP
-506 ATPAMPKPSPMPV
+506 AAPKPSPMPK
-519 SVPAPQPTRR
+519 PAPQPTRR